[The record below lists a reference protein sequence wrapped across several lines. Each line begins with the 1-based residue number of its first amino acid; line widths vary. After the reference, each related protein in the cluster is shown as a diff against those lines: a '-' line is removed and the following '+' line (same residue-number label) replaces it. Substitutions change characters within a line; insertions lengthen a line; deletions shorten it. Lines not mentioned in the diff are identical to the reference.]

1 VEKTDY
7 QLQGSTLPVV
17 FGSLTNGIYYRRFGL
32 QFAISYALGGKA
44 YDAYYA
50 LLMGGYGNY
59 HKDALNAWNPD
70 NRTSSIPALDINY
83 NYDKYSSRFTTNA
96 SWASLKYVTLN
107 YRLPFKLYKKSGFDN
122 MSVYASG
129 ENLFFISA
137 RKGFNPNES
146 MSAPLFG
153 YQPMRTVRLGV
164 NIDL

>member
-1 VEKTDY
+1 
-7 QLQGSTLPVV
+7 
-17 FGSLTNGIYYRRFGL
+17 
-32 QFAISYALGGKA
+32 
-44 YDAYYA
+44 
-50 LLMGGYGNY
+50 MGGYGNY

-70 NRTSSIPALDINY
+70 NRTSTIPALDINY

-137 RKGFNPNES
+137 RKGFNPNEAIGTPMYS
-146 MSAPLFG
+146 